1 METWGLVGFYLLHP
15 TMILGVFLGAV
26 LFLPLV
32 WLLPEDWREVSR
44 RSEHSVPSSTKQQRR
59 QEVLARRSLDKK
71 LNKATKRWRRGPRI
85 NGLTKALL
93 TTARL
98 FPIASTSL
106 PCQLAVPFSL
116 CLTLPP
122 IMLQPMLRSMCALIS
137 PRFRYLRLATQ
148 LCSKRKE
155 QRHEPE
161 SLKLSCLRS
170 RQYPALAEQ
179 QRTSKRSRKAIQ
191 TKDPILESLQRS
203 AEKV

>member
-1 METWGLVGFYLLHP
+1 MFLAACKVISNKRKLRVGTWGLVGLYLLHP
-15 TMILGVFLGAV
+15 TMVLGVFLGAV

-71 LNKATKRWRRGPRI
+71 LYQATKRWRRVPRI

-106 PCQLAVPFSL
+106 PCQLAVPS
-116 CLTLPP
+116 TYHATADA
-122 IMLQPMLRSMCALIS
+122 SKHV
-137 PRFRYLRLATQ
+137 RLDIAEIQVPATCYTAVFQ
-148 LCSKRKE
+148 KE
-155 QRHEPE
+155 G
-161 SLKLSCLRS
+161 
-170 RQYPALAEQ
+170 AE
-179 QRTSKRSRKAIQ
+179 A
-191 TKDPILESLQRS
+191 
-203 AEKV
+203 